1 MKKPHFGLLTLFL
14 LIILFLESCERRKD
28 VVYVPS
34 YGYCSNS
41 EMKLALRRLNEESKF
56 PKNTNLSDQG
66 VTYLENT
73 LSTIKT
79 SRDSATVLRYLAEFN
94 LRSGHSYKS
103 IERYSQL
110 KNLMSR
116 LGLTQL
122 DSTFTLTDI
131 DREIAVARFRNS
143 EQVNCQLR
151 GTANSCIFPFRSDGV
166 HLIADDAKESR
177 RILLRLLNEN
187 PHDPASLWLLNIENS
202 ALGYPSDS
210 LPSIYRIK
218 MDQFEAPVTFQPFRN
233 VAIQAGVSAPGL
245 AGGAAAEDFNND
257 GLLDIVVSSCGL
269 YDPLRLFINKGDGTF
284 EEQTHRAG
292 LDGIT
297 GGLNLTTCDYNNDGY
312 MDIFLMRGGW
322 MPGFG
327 NFPNSLLR
335 NNGNGTFTDVTISAG
350 LFSLHP
356 THSSAWVDFNH
367 DGWLDVFVGHETSS
381 PNDPH
386 PSEFYINNKDGTFT
400 ECSKE
405 AGINIV
411 DFVKGVVFTD
421 INNDGWEDIYIS
433 CSGSK
438 NYLLQNTGMIK
449 NNIPQFRDVTAHAGV
464 SMPINSFSVI
474 SLDINND
481 GWEDLYVADNQ
492 IDATI
497 DNFVNSYMGIEVS
510 SHPYVYINQKNGTY
524 AELSAAYH
532 LHRSIQGMGLNTGD
546 IDHDGYPDI
555 YCGTGNPNFKAL
567 FPNVLLHNIN
577 GDHFED
583 ITMQTRTGDIQKG
596 HGIAIC
602 DIDNDGDEDIYEDM
616 GGFYKSDIGNN
627 VLFENPDS
635 GNNYIGLQIQG
646 TKSDK
651 SAAGARIE
659 IIITENQKQRH
670 IYKTVSTGGS
680 FGTNSYRQTIGVSKA
695 NIIDE
700 IRIYYPTTGI
710 HQTFRNVRSN
720 RYYSVVEDSNEIKPV
735 KIKAFHF

>member
-356 THSSAWVDFNH
+356 THSS
-367 DGWLDVFVGHETSS
+367 
-381 PNDPH
+381 
-386 PSEFYINNKDGTFT
+386 
-400 ECSKE
+400 
-405 AGINIV
+405 GI
-411 DFVKGVVFTD
+411 G
-421 INNDGWEDIYIS
+421 
-433 CSGSK
+433 
-438 NYLLQNTGMIK
+438 
-449 NNIPQFRDVTAHAGV
+449 RAHV
-464 SMPINSFSVI
+464 
-474 SLDINND
+474 
-481 GWEDLYVADNQ
+481 
-492 IDATI
+492 
-497 DNFVNSYMGIEVS
+497 
-510 SHPYVYINQKNGTY
+510 
-524 AELSAAYH
+524 
-532 LHRSIQGMGLNTGD
+532 
-546 IDHDGYPDI
+546 
-555 YCGTGNPNFKAL
+555 
-567 FPNVLLHNIN
+567 
-577 GDHFED
+577 
-583 ITMQTRTGDIQKG
+583 
-596 HGIAIC
+596 
-602 DIDNDGDEDIYEDM
+602 
-616 GGFYKSDIGNN
+616 
-627 VLFENPDS
+627 
-635 GNNYIGLQIQG
+635 
-646 TKSDK
+646 
-651 SAAGARIE
+651 
-659 IIITENQKQRH
+659 
-670 IYKTVSTGGS
+670 
-680 FGTNSYRQTIGVSKA
+680 
-695 NIIDE
+695 
-700 IRIYYPTTGI
+700 
-710 HQTFRNVRSN
+710 
-720 RYYSVVEDSNEIKPV
+720 
-735 KIKAFHF
+735 